1 MQNSLVPFADEQPG
15 GQDLTPFSNHAAAA
29 PAEDRAEPTVNL
41 GRYLSA
47 LKRYRWVMLAIVL
60 TGTTLAVIG
69 SRFVDLEYT
78 AQSTLWIQQGGGKA
92 GPIEQPNVL
101 DMQGYSDLLRSNGVF
116 EPVIHRLRLYVTPEK
131 KRGAAV
137 VAQMFKNF
145 DIAEQFAT
153 GKFAISIDAAGHQWT
168 LERSGKVIGQ
178 GEVGDSIGANLGW
191 RWVPTPEELG
201 RGRMVRFMLRA
212 PQEVVKEMNQNL
224 KASFG
229 EKSSFIS
236 IGLIGTDRD
245 QIAVVVNALCDEFV
259 ALAADLKRRN
269 LTMMRALLDSQVVAA
284 QNNLR
289 NSESRLKGFQTNTI
303 TGPRAGGVLPMTPG
317 LTATTG
323 AAQAIYTRLR
333 VELETLRQDREQ
345 LEAVLERSK
354 SGDIT
359 ADAFQTIPAV
369 NGATQLKAA
378 ISDLVKAESE
388 RSALL
393 FRYTPEH
400 LYVKQN
406 ELILTEL
413 RTRRIPELA
422 QALVTQLKEQEKDLE
437 LRWSAAGAELRQGPA
452 ITITEMALTRDYAI
466 DERLYQGLA
475 QSHASA
481 VLAELSAIPDIAVL
495 DRAVTPIKP
504 LSNDRLKIV
513 LMGLG
518 ASLGAAIA
526 LALLLDQ
533 IDRRFRYPEQVSSGL
548 GLAILG
554 AVPAIRKS
562 RRGEL
567 PQEQAAQVVEAF
579 RTIRLNLAHSY
590 GAAGP
595 VMLTISSPGAGDGK
609 SLVSSNLAVSFAE
622 AGYRTLLIDGDIR
635 RGELHRMF
643 AVDRRPGLLDH
654 LAGQATLEDT
664 IRQTSQR
671 GLSVIPCGT
680 RRYRGPE
687 LLGSAA
693 MAELMGVVKTQ
704 FDVILVDSP
713 PLGAGIDPFVLGTTT
728 GHIMLVFRSG
738 ETDRQ
743 MAEAKLRLLDR
754 LPVRVLGA
762 VLNEVQAEGVY
773 RYYTYLYGYS
783 SDEEPNQLTASAG
796 ASGKPEP

>member
-1 MQNSLVPFADEQPG
+1 MQNSLPTSPDEQPG
-15 GQDLTPFSNHAAAA
+15 DHNLTPFTNMAAVL
-29 PAEDRAEPTVNL
+29 PAQERAEPGINL

-47 LKRYRWVMLAIVL
+47 LKRYRWLMLAIVL
-60 TGTTLAVIG
+60 TGTALSLVG
-69 SRFVDLEYT
+69 SRFVKLTFAAE
-78 AQSTLWIQQGGGKA
+78 STLWVQRPAGNK
-92 GPIEQPNVL
+92 GPIEEADIL
-101 DMQGYSDLLRSNGVF
+101 DMQGYSDLLRTDAVF
-116 EPVIHRLRLYVTPEK
+116 APVIHRMRLYIEAD
-131 KRGAAV
+131 RRRE
-137 VAQMFKNF
+137 VALVDSLFREF
-145 DIAEQFAT
+145 DIAEKFST
-153 GKFAISIDAAGHQWT
+153 GKYTLRVDADGRRWS
-168 LERSGKVIGQ
+168 LERAGKPAASGV
-178 GEVGDSIGANLGW
+178 VGDSIGTKLGW
-191 RWVPTPEELG
+191 RWAPSAAILG
-201 RGRMVRFMLRA
+201 RNLDVTFEVRS
-212 PQEVVKEMNQNL
+212 PQDVAGELNRNI
-224 KASFG
+224 KANFG
-229 EKSSFIS
+229 DKSNFIR
-236 IGLIGTDRD
+236 IGLSGKNREQVAMI
-245 QIAVVVNALCDEFV
+245 VNALCEQFV

-269 LTMMRALLDSQVVAA
+269 LTAMREVLDSQVNTA
-284 QNNLR
+284 QVNLR
-289 NSESRLKGFQTNTI
+289 DSEARLKGFQTNTI
-303 TGPRAGGVLPMTPG
+303 TAPRSGVLGMTPG
-317 LTATTG
+317 LVATTG
-323 AAQAIYTRLR
+323 PTQQVYNSQA
-333 VELETLRQDREQ
+333 VQLEQLRQDRQQ
-345 LEAVLERSK
+345 LETVLQRSK
-354 SGDIT
+354 SGEIT
-359 ADAFQTIPAV
+359 ADAFQTIPSV
-369 NGATQLKAA
+369 NNAIQLKAA
-378 ISDLVKAESE
+378 IADLVKAESE
-388 RSALL
+388 RDALL

-400 LYVKQN
+400 PLVKQN
-406 ELILTEL
+406 EALLAEV
-413 RTRRIPELA
+413 RGRRIPELA
-422 QALVTQLKEQEKDLE
+422 QALVIQLRSQEKDLE
-437 LRWSAAGAELRQGPA
+437 SRLASAGAELRQGPGIA
-452 ITITEMALTRDYAI
+452 ITEMALNREYKIA
-466 DERLYQGLA
+466 ENLYQGLA
-475 QSHASA
+475 GRHAEA
-481 VLAELSAIPDIAVL
+481 ALAELSAIPDIMILDPAVAPT
-495 DRAVTPIKP
+495 RPV
-504 LSNDRLKIV
+504 SNDRIKII
-513 LMGLG
+513 LMGIG
-518 ASLGAAIA
+518 ASFGAAIG

-664 IRQTSQR
+664 IRPTSQR

-693 MAELMGVVKTQ
+693 MAELMAVVKTQ

-728 GHIMLVFRSG
+728 GHLMLVFRSG

-783 SDEEPNQLTASAG
+783 SDEEPNQLTAAAG
-796 ASGKPEP
+796 ATGEPQA

>member
-1 MQNSLVPFADEQPG
+1 MQNSLVSSPDDQPG
-15 GQDLTPFSNHAAAA
+15 GQDLTPFSNHAAAV
-29 PAEDRAEPTVNL
+29 PAEERAEPTINF

-47 LKRYRWVMLAIVL
+47 LKRYRWLMLAIVL

-69 SRFVDLEYT
+69 SRFVELKYQAE
-78 AQSTLWIQQGGGKA
+78 STLWVQQAAGKG

-101 DMQGYSDLLRSNGVF
+101 DMQGYSDLLRTDAVF
-116 EPVIHRLRLYVTPEK
+116 EPVIHRLRLYVEAQK
-131 KRGAAV
+131 KRDDRV
-137 VAQMFKNF
+137 VARLFKTF
-145 DIAEQFAT
+145 EIAETFST
-153 GKFAISIDAAGHQWT
+153 GKFALSIDSAGRHWT
-168 LERSGKVIGQ
+168 LERSGKMIAQGQ
-178 GEVGDSIGANLGW
+178 VGDSIGSSIGW
-191 RWVPTPEELG
+191 RWAPAAAELG
-201 RGRMVRFMLRA
+201 RGRIVKFKLRA
-212 PQEVVKEMNQNL
+212 PQDVVVEMNKNL
-224 KASFG
+224 KANFG
-229 EKSSFIS
+229 EKSSFIR
-236 IGLIGTDRD
+236 IGMLGTDKN
-245 QIAVVVNALCDEFV
+245 QIAAVVNALCDEFV

-269 LTMMRALLDSQVVAA
+269 LTAMRALLDSQVVAA

-289 NSESRLKGFQTNTI
+289 GSESRLKGFQTNTI
-303 TGPRAGGVLPMTPG
+303 TAPRAGGALPMTPG
-317 LTATTG
+317 LAATTG
-323 AAQAIYTRLR
+323 AAQALFSNQR
-333 VELETLRQDREQ
+333 VQYETLKQDRMQ
-345 LEAVLERSK
+345 LEAVLERSR

-369 NGATQLKAA
+369 SKAIQLKAA
-378 ISDLVKAESE
+378 IADLIKAESE
-388 RSALL
+388 RDALL

-400 LYVKQN
+400 PLVKQN
-406 ELILTEL
+406 DAMLSDL

-437 LRWSAAGAELRQGPA
+437 TRLAAAGAELRQGPA
-452 ITITEMALTRDYAI
+452 ITITEMALTRDYQI

-475 QSHASA
+475 QSHATA

-495 DRAVTPIKP
+495 DPAITPTKP
-504 LSNDRLKIV
+504 LTNDRLKII
-513 LMGLG
+513 LMGFG

-671 GLSVIPCGT
+671 GLSVMPCGT

-693 MAELMGVVKTQ
+693 MAELMAVVKTQ

-728 GHIMLVFRSG
+728 GHLMLVFRSG

-783 SDEEPNQLTASAG
+783 SDEEPGQLAASTG
-796 ASGKPEP
+796 ASGEA